1 MHRTAEV
8 AAKESHRHSHNFNF
22 ALCRTHDGDSLRQTT
37 SLHGEAL
44 HKVMGGGLGESVSE
58 EDGEQLLEGVQAVI
72 RVQRK
77 SVMGVKVEGTRSC
90 QEWGRERQ
98 PRLSTPGSHSA
109 ATEYNTD
116 QSNKPKK
123 IYIPR

>member
-1 MHRTAEV
+1 MHRTAAV

-44 HKVMGGGLGESVSE
+44 HEVMGGGLGESVSE

-72 RVQRK
+72 RDREVSDGSESRGYPIMPGVGPRAAAAPVNTRK
-77 SVMGVKVEGTRSC
+77 PFCG
-90 QEWGRERQ
+90 
-98 PRLSTPGSHSA
+98 
-109 ATEYNTD
+109 D
-116 QSNKPKK
+116 
-123 IYIPR
+123 